1 MLVKFTLNMKWGVAE
16 QGKTIYAKVKR
27 RDKELLQTKE
37 KKKKT
42 AGIKKIHEE
51 RYIRRKIK

>member
-1 MLVKFTLNMKWGVAE
+1 MAE

-37 KKKKT
+37 EKKENGWNQKKYT
-42 AGIKKIHEE
+42 KKDI
-51 RYIRRKIK
+51 